1 MSLAKAVISGTVY
14 RAPEKRFT
22 SNNVPISAFAMN
34 ISENEETLV
43 RVIAKGNLAQTVEE
57 SLSKGDRVVVLS
69 GKDKGKKG
77 KVLVTMPASG
87 NVVVECINVATCHVK
102 PRRQGEAGGI
112 LSVECSIPSSKVN
125 VVCSKCNKP
134 VRIGYVIEN
143 GEKIRVCKKCGN
155 KIK

>member
-57 SLSKGDRVVVLS
+57 TVQKGDRVVVEGRLQNNTVKNEDGS
-69 GKDKGKKG
+69 EKRIVEIDAYALEKLAGSSSSAPSAKNSPDT
-77 KVLVTMPASG
+77 LVQFGQTDFSDDL
-87 NVVVECINVATCHVK
+87 I
-102 PRRQGEAGGI
+102 GED
-112 LSVECSIPSSKVN
+112 EIPF
-125 VVCSKCNKP
+125 
-134 VRIGYVIEN
+134 
-143 GEKIRVCKKCGN
+143 
-155 KIK
+155 